1 MICEVVMGILLVAI
15 YAAAIVVFS
24 RYQGRKFKEELRK
37 IKGEL

>member
-1 MICEVVMGILLVAI
+1 MICEVVMGILLVAV

-37 IKGEL
+37 LKENL